1 MDALVFGFG
10 AVIGLALLIFIA
22 EPYRFMPE
30 PEKKKKKRV
39 GASYWG
45 IYEGAQAEE
54 PEAMRTVE
62 LQQVARKNQ
71 YTAGS
76 STYAMGRGVNMSGR
90 K

>member
-1 MDALVFGFG
+1 MESLVFGFG
-10 AVIGLALLIFIA
+10 ALIGLALLVFIA

-30 PEKKKKKRV
+30 TEAKKKRV

-45 IYEGAQAEE
+45 IYEGSQAEE

-62 LQQVARKNQ
+62 LQKVARKNQ